1 MMNKFKNT
9 VKFFVLLGMFCVGNN
24 LNSVESSVSLP
35 KQEKSQVEKA
45 ITEKTAQFVPPE
57 GWRFAESSALPKNIL
72 LMVVGQGGREFPPS
86 INLATDNYKGSLKE
100 YLKVVKSIN
109 DAHGDEWKDLG
120 TIRTEAGEASL
131 SQLDT
136 KMNWGSVR
144 MMQVILLKEGTVYI
158 LTAAALKDEFPK
170 FYKDF
175 FKSMRSLQIK

>member
-1 MMNKFKNT
+1 MNLLA
-9 VKFFVLLGMFCVGNN
+9 VLGV
-24 LNSVESSVSLP
+24 VSFSCTIQAAAPTP
-35 KQEKSQVEKA
+35 KPIEQNEHSEM
-45 ITEKTAQFVPPE
+45 IAQFIPPE
-57 GWRFAESSALPKNIL
+57 GWKMAETKTLPKNIL

-86 INLATDNYKGSLKE
+86 INLGVDQYKGTLKE

-136 KMNWGSVR
+136 KMNWGNVR
-144 MMQVILLKEGTVYI
+144 MMQVILIKNETVYI
-158 LTAAALKDEFPK
+158 LTAAALKEEFPK

-175 FKSMRSLQIK
+175 FKSMRSLTIN